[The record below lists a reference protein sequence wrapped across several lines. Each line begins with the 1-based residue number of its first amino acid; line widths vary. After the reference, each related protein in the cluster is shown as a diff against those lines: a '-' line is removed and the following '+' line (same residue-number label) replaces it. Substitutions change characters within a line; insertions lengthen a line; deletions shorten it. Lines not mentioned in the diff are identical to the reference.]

1 LVSSINSHAK
11 DRAILEARDSI
22 SFLEKELEQ
31 TSILNSQTILYSL
44 IEQQMGKIMMANI
57 RDEFVFKIID
67 PAVVP
72 KHAETKPIL
81 MTIFLGF
88 VLGLGLAIL
97 ISLYRS
103 KLRSYPG

>member
-31 TSILNSQTILYSL
+31 TSVLNSQTILYSM
-44 IEQQMGKIMMANI
+44 IEQQMQKIMLANI

-67 PAVVP
+67 PAVNP
-72 KHAETKPIL
+72 RRAEVKPVL
-81 MTIFLGF
+81 MVVFIGMI
-88 VLGLGLAIL
+88 LGLFFGSFTAVSANFIQ
-97 ISLYRS
+97 
-103 KLRSYPG
+103 KK